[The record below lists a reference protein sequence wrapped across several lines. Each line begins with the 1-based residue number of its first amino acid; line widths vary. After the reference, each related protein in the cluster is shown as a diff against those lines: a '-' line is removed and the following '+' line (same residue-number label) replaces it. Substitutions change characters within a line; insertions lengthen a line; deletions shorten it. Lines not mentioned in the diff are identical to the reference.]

1 MITLFGATGYT
12 GRLVAQ
18 ELADLDLPPG
28 SIRLAGRSLE
38 KLEHLQS
45 SLPYQAEL
53 VTADAVR
60 PATLPALFEGTK
72 VLINCAGPFTDLGE
86 PVVALAAMH
95 GCHYLD
101 TTNELGYVHRM
112 KSYHQLAVSSR
123 AAVIPACGFEVVLAD
138 CAADLLTQETG
149 SPLDSID
156 VIYALSGGNSSL
168 GTRRSAIRSLGTSWL
183 AFRNGDWRSAVPCT
197 RTRWVSLP
205 RGRRSAISFPSSEI
219 ATLPPH
225 IQSDAVNTW
234 LVISR
239 SSRYWA
245 RWVLPLFSWLART
258 PLASLMAAI
267 SARITKP
274 PESNLRTEDRW
285 LIQIEALRE
294 DTTTTMILSGKGVYE
309 LTARIAV
316 YTANQLLKSEI
327 KSFGVLPPS
336 SVLEPEV
343 FLQHAVEAWD
353 CQITSPIPQTS

>member
-12 GRLVAQ
+12 GNLVAN

-28 SIRLAGRSLE
+28 SIRLAGRSPE
-38 KLEHLQS
+38 KLERLQT

-53 VTADAVR
+53 AMADATQ
-60 PATLPALFEGTK
+60 PASLPALFKDTR

-86 PVVALAAMH
+86 PVVAMAAMH

-101 TTNELGYVHRM
+101 TTNELGFVHRM
-112 KSYHQLAVSSR
+112 KSYHQLAASNR
-123 AAVIPACGFEVVLAD
+123 AAIIPACGFEVALAD
-138 CAADLLTQETG
+138 CAADLLVREIG
-149 SPLDSID
+149 SQVDSLEI
-156 VIYALSGGNSSL
+156 IYALSGGNSSL

-219 ATLPPH
+219 ATIPTH
-225 IQSDAVNTW
+225 IQTDNVATW

-245 RWVLPLFSWLART
+245 RIVLPLFSWLART
-258 PLASLMAAI
+258 PLAGMMATV

-274 PESNLRTEDRW
+274 PEANLRTQDRW
-285 LIQIEALRE
+285 LIQIEAVQR
-294 DTTTTMILSGKGVYE
+294 DSTTTMILSGKGVYE
-309 LTARIAV
+309 LTAKIAV
-316 YTANQLLKSEI
+316 HTARQLLSPDLNA
-327 KSFGVLPPS
+327 FGVLPPS
-336 SVLEPEV
+336 SVLEPGV
-343 FLQHAVEAWD
+343 FLQHVVETWG
-353 CQITSPIPQTS
+353 CQITSPVRS